1 MKETGRISGSWIGMN
16 DALKNIIKFTSCTLN
31 DVVQMACINPS
42 VLAQVDDSKGTLA
55 VGKDA
60 DMIILSKDLDVT
72 TTIVNGEIVFER

>member
-1 MKETGRISGSWIGMN
+1 MK
-16 DALKNIIKFTSCTLN
+16 KFLQFFILN
-31 DVVQMACINPS
+31 DVVQMACVNPS

-60 DMIILSKDLDVT
+60 DIIIVSKDLDVT